1 MYKFANSSSEKFKN
15 RRFSKMLAVLVA
27 FSLFIEGCKPKQD
40 SIETD
45 PTPTGK
51 VNPVDAISSDLASKW
66 AEMTMK
72 MTRTTSGYTPPVASR
87 AYGLAGLTMYE
98 SVVNGMPESQS
109 LAGQLS
115 TLPTLPKTEAGK
127 TYNWALAMNA
137 AEATML
143 RGLYATTAKE
153 AARNK
158 VTIDSLET
166 VLIQAYKSSSTQ
178 EETERSQKY
187 GSELATAIFEW
198 AKTDGGHEGYLRNF
212 PASYVVPV
220 FPGSWEPTE
229 NGQKIPMQ
237 PTWGNN
243 RTFVPANQ
251 GMALPEPI
259 KFSSELTSQY
269 FAQYLEVYS
278 LNKALSQDQK
288 DAAVWWADDPAKTF
302 TPPGHSYSIAN
313 IAVKTSKVGLGKAA
327 EAFART
333 GIAVNDAFIN
343 CWKCKYKYNNERP
356 YTMVRRN
363 IDPNWKPFWP
373 APPFPGFVSGHSTQS
388 TATAEVLTNMFGS
401 DFKFVDNSHVG
412 RAKDEARNVEF
423 KARTFDS
430 FYEFAEESGLSRI
443 YGGIHTRQDNEV
455 GQKEGRKI
463 GRNVNALKFK
473 K

>member
-1 MYKFANSSSEKFKN
+1 MQKN
-15 RRFSKMLAVLVA
+15 IIPSFQKTKNLRFNKMLAVLVA
-27 FSLFIEGCKPKQD
+27 FTLFMEGCKPKQD

-45 PTPTGK
+45 PTIGK

-66 AEMTMK
+66 ADMTMK

-87 AYGLAGLTMYE
+87 AYGLAGLAMYE

-115 TLPTLPKTEAGK
+115 TLPTLPKTESGK
-127 TYNWALAMNA
+127 TYNWALALNT
-137 AEATML
+137 AEATIL

-158 VTIDSLET
+158 ITIDSLET
-166 VLIQAYKSSSTQ
+166 VLIQAYTASATQ
-178 EETERSQKY
+178 EVAERSQKY
-187 GSELATAIFEW
+187 GAEVATAIFEW
-198 AKTDGGHEGYLRNF
+198 SKTDGGHEGYLRNF

-251 GMALPEPI
+251 GMPLPEPI

-288 DAAVWWADDPAKTF
+288 DAAVWWADDPGKTF
-302 TPPGHSYSIAN
+302 TPQNLKSRSWKSLRSICQN
-313 IAVKTSKVGLGKAA
+313 GDCG
-327 EAFART
+327 E
-333 GIAVNDAFIN
+333 
-343 CWKCKYKYNNERP
+343 
-356 YTMVRRN
+356 
-363 IDPNWKPFWP
+363 
-373 APPFPGFVSGHSTQS
+373 
-388 TATAEVLTNMFGS
+388 
-401 DFKFVDNSHVG
+401 
-412 RAKDEARNVEF
+412 
-423 KARTFDS
+423 
-430 FYEFAEESGLSRI
+430 
-443 YGGIHTRQDNEV
+443 
-455 GQKEGRKI
+455 
-463 GRNVNALKFK
+463 
-473 K
+473 